1 MKLQSQGTPDRNL
14 STASRTLKGPELM
27 HKRKGQQREKTAT
40 ISSGIGHTEI
50 RARSTKVWPKTLAQ
64 LKEEM
69 PIIGQDGEGGNQG
82 LLTETT
88 ATGEARVRE
97 QLGPNTASM
106 KSITKTTNT
115 TVLGTA
121 CQIRH
126 IRRYVARPQVKQ
138 GIR

>member
-1 MKLQSQGTPDRNL
+1 MS
-14 STASRTLKGPELM
+14 KGPELL
-27 HKRKGQQREKTAT
+27 HKMKGHQREKTAT
-40 ISSGIGHTEI
+40 MSSGISHTEI
-50 RARSTKVWPKTLAQ
+50 RARSLDQKWK
-64 LKEEM
+64 
-69 PIIGQDGEGGNQG
+69 GEDQG

-88 ATGEARVRE
+88 AKGEARVCE

-126 IRRYVARPQVKQ
+126 IRRYVARPQAKQ